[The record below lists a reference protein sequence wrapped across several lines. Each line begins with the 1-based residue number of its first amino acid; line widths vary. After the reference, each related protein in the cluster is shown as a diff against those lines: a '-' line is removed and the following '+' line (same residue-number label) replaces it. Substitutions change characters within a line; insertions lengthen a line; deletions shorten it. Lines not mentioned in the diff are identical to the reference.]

1 MVDEVRVCR
10 LCESTITVAWRL
22 GWDEEATGRK
32 VWLCNPCGLRWSSSR
47 RRHAD
52 PKSKRRYDRHA
63 VDADPRSFPNPTR
76 LPRAPDLLPERL
88 ETPRESA
95 RVKTNTR
102 RRPEPSTPSSELAE
116 ATRRRAREPGKP
128 RRAPP
133 LAPTRTRTVLLSP
146 PRPSVNVS
154 FPPRPRRD
162 RASGPG
168 SKLSPGVSAPRRKP
182 FVRRRKIENA
192 RPRRGSSGSASTRRR
207 TLTRAGLA
215 SFACVSRMRSAAI
228 RSSPSVERLRV
239 PRDISGTSRRR
250 RPRTDSAARL
260 CPRTA

>member
-1 MVDEVRVCR
+1 MRVCR

-22 GWDEEATGRK
+22 GWDDEATGRK

-63 VDADPRSFPNPTR
+63 VDADPAVVPEPHEAASSARSPSRTSRNTTR
-76 LPRAPDLLPERL
+76 KR
-88 ETPRESA
+88 PREDEHEDA
-95 RVKTNTR
+95 VPNR
-102 RRPEPSTPSSELAE
+102 RHTSSELAE
-116 ATRRRAREPGKP
+116 RRTPRAREPGKP

-168 SKLSPGVSAPRRKP
+168 SKLSPRVSAPRRKP